1 MEEKNYNN
9 TAKSHKVLLVNRG
22 NGAFSGVVDV
32 LSFDVAEILLE
43 TELGMLLIKGQDLH
57 VNRLSLEK
65 GEVDI
70 EGRIDSLTYCQN
82 GGKTGGISSGKAVPI
97 DGGKHIDLSGIAVSR
112 EFCAGRNG
120 TFLSL

>member
-32 LSFDVAEILLE
+32 LAEILLE

-70 EGRIDSLTYCQN
+70 EGRIDSLTYSDVKTA
-82 GGKTGGISSGKAVPI
+82 GKQAES
-97 DGGKHIDLSGIAVSR
+97 LL
-112 EFCAGRNG
+112 GRL
-120 TFLSL
+120 FR

>member
-9 TAKSHKVLLVNRG
+9 TAKSQVLLVNRG

-70 EGRIDSLTYCQN
+70 EGRIDSLTYSDVKTA
-82 GGKTGGISSGKAVPI
+82 GKQAES
-97 DGGKHIDLSGIAVSR
+97 LL
-112 EFCAGRNG
+112 GRL
-120 TFLSL
+120 FR